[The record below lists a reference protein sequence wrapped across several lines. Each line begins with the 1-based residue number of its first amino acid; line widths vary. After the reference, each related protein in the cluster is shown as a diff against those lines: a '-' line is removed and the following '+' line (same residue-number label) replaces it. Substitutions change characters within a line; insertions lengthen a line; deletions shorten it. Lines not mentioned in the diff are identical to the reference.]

1 MSSEVETFFDSFSTE
16 HYTPNCVWRSF
27 TSFRM
32 TERGFRMTE
41 RGFWMTEDSNL
52 ISKFRRLVF
61 LMKSLQVLQ
70 NSVSLEYED
79 RGSHSLLPDHPQLW
93 NAYGAD
99 R

>member
-1 MSSEVETFFDSFSTE
+1 MSSEVETSFYSFSTG
-16 HYTPNCVWRSF
+16 HYTPSCVWRSF

-41 RGFWMTEDSNL
+41 WGWMTEDSNL

-70 NSVSLEYED
+70 NSVSLEHED
-79 RGSHSLLPDHPQLW
+79 RGSHSLLPDHP
-93 NAYGAD
+93 
-99 R
+99 

>member
-1 MSSEVETFFDSFSTE
+1 MSSEVETSFYSFSTG

-32 TERGFRMTE
+32 TERGFRT
-41 RGFWMTEDSNL
+41 TEDSNL

-70 NSVSLEYED
+70 NSVSLEHED
-79 RGSHSLLPDHPQLW
+79 RGSHSILPDHP
-93 NAYGAD
+93 
-99 R
+99 